1 MFSPGTDAA
10 RDRERSNR
18 LYFDGGTEE
27 SATVLMALTISIM
40 IGATI
45 VVAAM
50 MLAPR
55 VAEGR
60 LIFDQR
66 PDTPRSFGYK
76 MAWLAIRTRD
86 PERVVEALRLTDVQ
100 RANWRTG
107 LGTVYSERYGES
119 FIFVSPP
126 VNGWTFVVG
135 LPLPHP
141 LGRSFA
147 DKSTPLIR
155 ELGAEFIEVHYYFS
169 YPPIDYYAWARV
181 VDGKL
186 IRAFA
191 IGDEGVLW
199 NEGKPS
205 KEEKALGLKL
215 FELRGVRERSGDAGG
230 ELVLYPTEEHVMHLA
245 SKWSLDPTRL
255 ETLPLTPALG
265 FIGTAPRHWRAE
277 RLRRAA

>member
-1 MFSPGTDAA
+1 M
-10 RDRERSNR
+10 
-18 LYFDGGTEE
+18 
-27 SATVLMALTISIM
+27 LMALTIGIM
-40 IGATI
+40 IGATVI
-45 VVAAM
+45 VAAKV
-50 MLAPR
+50 LAPR
-55 VAEGR
+55 MADGR
-60 LIFDQR
+60 LIFDLR

-76 MAWLAIRTRD
+76 MAWIAIRTRD
-86 PERVVEALRLTDVQ
+86 TERVIEILRLDDVRQ
-100 RANWRTG
+100 ANWSTG
-107 LGTVYSERYGES
+107 LGTVYSEQHGEQ
-119 FIFVSPP
+119 FIFVTPP
-126 VNGWTFVVG
+126 VNGWTFIVG

-141 LGRSFA
+141 LGRSFI

-155 ELGAEFIEVHYYFS
+155 ELGEQFIEAHYYFS

-205 KEEKALGLKL
+205 KEERALGLKL
-215 FELRGVRERSGDAGG
+215 FELRGVRGRRGDAGG

-245 SKWSLDPTRL
+245 SKWSIDPTRL
-255 ETLPLTPALG
+255 EKVPSSPALG